1 MFLPNKKWT
10 QKLHPL
16 FGVLKYFRILCRYS
30 NFEIRTIISETRY
43 SLLILFQGGSVCRL
57 KSSVYADANLSTEFD
72 AATKKFQYC
81 YHATA
86 VPCKCKDFE
95 QIYRYFFNCMKT
107 KKKSL
112 NNRSIFQ
119 FLPGNVQHF
128 RGSQNKLYSVPTLW
142 FVVMISDNIKSLI
155 NGPSTH
161 LFVVILKQW
170 WWKAPC
176 LQPKTIQVT
185 R

>member
-1 MFLPNKKWT
+1 MALYVDWSLRYTPMQIFPLNSMQQRKNFNTVIMQQRFHANVKTSNKS
-10 QKLHPL
+10 
-16 FGVLKYFRILCRYS
+16 ID
-30 NFEIRTIISETRY
+30 I
-43 SLLILFQGGSVCRL
+43 
-57 KSSVYADANLSTEFD
+57 
-72 AATKKFQYC
+72 
-81 YHATA
+81 
-86 VPCKCKDFE
+86 
-95 QIYRYFFNCMKT
+95 FFNCMKT
-107 KKKSL
+107 KKKIL

-119 FLPGNVQHF
+119 FLPENVQHF

-170 WWKAPC
+170 WWKTPC